1 MNSNIDY
8 TPVNYVIEH
17 DSFKYNSV
25 CNYLN
30 GNKLTPYRKLNLLQT
45 AKNYYSGSLIE
56 FIELGID
63 YTDIVIK
70 WNNLIKKIQQ
80 L

>member
-56 FIELGID
+56 FIEQSLEKSK
-63 YTDIVIK
+63 VK
-70 WNNLIKKIQQ
+70 NSNENK
-80 L
+80 

>member
-1 MNSNIDY
+1 MNGNIDY
-8 TPVNYVIEH
+8 TPVKHAIEH
-17 DSFKYNSV
+17 DSFNYNS
-25 CNYLN
+25 N

-45 AKNYYSGSLIE
+45 AKNYYSGSLVE
-56 FIELGID
+56 FMELGID

-70 WNNLIKKIQQ
+70 WNNLIKKIKQ

>member
-8 TPVNYVIEH
+8 TPVNHVIEH

-30 GNKLTPYRKLNLLQT
+30 GNKLTPYRK
-45 AKNYYSGSLIE
+45 
-56 FIELGID
+56 
-63 YTDIVIK
+63 
-70 WNNLIKKIQQ
+70 
-80 L
+80 